1 MNDDLADNHNWI
13 MYFYLQVRQ
22 VVMNLR
28 ERLSEANEETKSLAK
43 TKQIL
48 ERCLEHMIKV
58 SKSRLELPA
67 PINHFFSFQDSQINK
82 QTTKLRAHKP
92 QRELIPDQA
101 DSMLELEREVR

>member
-1 MNDDLADNHNWI
+1 MDSC
-13 MYFYLQVRQ
+13 FKVRQ

-58 SKSRLELPA
+58 SKSRFQLPTIVFFTLGLE
-67 PINHFFSFQDSQINK
+67 NQ
-82 QTTKLRAHKP
+82 QTDDKTTC
-92 QRELIPDQA
+92 
-101 DSMLELEREVR
+101 